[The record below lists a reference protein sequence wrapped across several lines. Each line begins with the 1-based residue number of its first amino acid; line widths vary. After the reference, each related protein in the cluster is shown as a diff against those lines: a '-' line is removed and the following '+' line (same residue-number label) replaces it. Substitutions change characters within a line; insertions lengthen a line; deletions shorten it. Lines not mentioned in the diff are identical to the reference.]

1 MLSCNSASPK
11 RIGMDIRHT
20 PRTLRCAPREWGYY
34 KLRVSNAPPTLP
46 IRTSKMR
53 YYTTIAAPADSA
65 SEMRYSLETPFVR
78 SAAEDAWGYSRPT
91 PSALRRCATT
101 RNESVV
107 KKIFRLI
114 FYCIFSKQTL
124 QLVIEAFSKMMLLL
138 ITNIIAYHIPVSE
151 RISQRT
157 VLFCPSFEKREIL
170 IVVTKKLAGLH
181 LNHPHKF
188 RDRY

>member
-1 MLSCNSASPK
+1 MMPTDRASGVVAHLRSASAWTSATPHALSAALRVSGVTINSASPT
-11 RIGMDIRHT
+11 RLRLF
-20 PRTLRCAPREWGYY
+20 PSALQRCAT
-34 KLRVSNAPPTLP
+34 TLP
-46 IRTSKMR
+46 
-53 YYTTIAAPADSA
+53 
-65 SEMRYSLETPFVR
+65 SLPQ
-78 SAAEDAWGYSRPT
+78 PT
-91 PSALRRCATT
+91 ALRRCATT

-151 RISQRT
+151 LISQRT

>member
-1 MLSCNSASPK
+1 MGLQPT
-11 RIGMDIRHT
+11 HT
-20 PRTLRCAPREWGYY
+20 L
-34 KLRVSNAPPTLP
+34 
-46 IRTSKMR
+46 
-53 YYTTIAAPADSA
+53 SA

-78 SAAEDAWGYSRPT
+78 SAAENAWGYSRPT

-157 VLFCPSFEKREIL
+157 VLFCPSFEKRKIL

-188 RDRY
+188 RDRYRRRQLNEHMYMVWHTTYTVQLTILIAHNTPNIIV